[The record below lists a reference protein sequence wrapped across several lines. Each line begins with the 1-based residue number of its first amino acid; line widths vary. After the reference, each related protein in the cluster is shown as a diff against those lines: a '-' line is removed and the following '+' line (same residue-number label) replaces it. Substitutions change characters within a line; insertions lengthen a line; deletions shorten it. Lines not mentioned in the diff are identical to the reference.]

1 MVDYYD
7 VLGVQRHASAED
19 IKKEYCKL
27 ALKWHPD
34 KDPENKEEAY
44 EVLSDAKKRDIYDRH
59 GKERLDGGD
68 GVHFDTLLEFSFTFC
83 NPDDFFREFF
93 GARDPF
99 SFDFFKDPFE
109 DYFGS
114 RRGPPGSRNQ
124 GMGSFF
130 SAFSGFPSFQ
140 GGFSSFD
147 TGFTSFASPGPG
159 GLPSFSSMTFGGSG
173 MGNFISTSPS
183 TKRVNGRKTT
193 TKRIVENGEERVEVE
208 DNGQLKSLT
217 INGKEQLLHLDHK

>member
-19 IKKEYCKL
+19 IKK
-27 ALKWHPD
+27 
-34 KDPENKEEAY
+34 AY
-44 EVLSDAKKRDIYDRH
+44 QGDQWVAQQFSTYLRPRACVIRCKKRDIYDRH
-59 GKERLDGGD
+59 GKERLDGGG
-68 GVHFDTLLEFSFTFC
+68 GVHFDTLLEFGFTFC

-109 DYFGS
+109 DFFGS

-124 GMGSFF
+124 GTGLFF

-140 GGFSSFD
+140 GGFSSFN

-159 GLPSFSSMTFGGSG
+159 GLTSFSSMTFGGSE
-173 MGNFISTSPS
+173 MGNFKSTSPS
-183 TKRVNGRKTT
+183 TKTVNGRKIT

-217 INGKEQLLHLDHK
+217 INGKEQLLRLGHK